1 MCKRVMAAVLLLIA
15 AGFVLSGCQ
24 TTKRNLKQFSDNA
37 TVLFFDG
44 DQFDK
49 EVR

>member
-1 MCKRVMAAVLLLIA
+1 MRKRIVAAVLLLIA

-24 TTKRNLKQFSDNA
+24 STKRNLKQFSDTA
-37 TVLFFDG
+37 SVLFFDG

-49 EVR
+49 QVR